1 MSRSHPSLKT
11 PHVWAILALGAIVLS
26 LYSTGIFQ
34 QEIFNAGGF
43 PQFWEFFRA
52 SIHPDLSA
60 EFLRLT
66 GHAALITLAFA
77 VCGTFL
83 SVVFGLLGAILISE
97 AVWLTIFPRQTQ
109 FFWVRSV
116 LRSALAVPRSIHE
129 MIWGLLFVNLFGLDP
144 LVGIVAIV
152 VPYSAIV
159 AKVFSELLDETP
171 RQSLNALVGSG
182 TPPLTALL
190 YSLLPQAFLDL
201 LSYSFYRF
209 ECSLRSAAVLGI
221 IGAGGL
227 GYQIML
233 SLQSLRYEQLWTL
246 FYALVTLNGCVD
258 LLSASIRHRLGSPSR
273 LDLNFRKRSTHLN
286 RHLSRPISPSSNAF
300 LQFCWE
306 HILRF
311 AGLGAIVLIPFCFWV
326 VGADYSKLWSPRT
339 VMLFR
344 EIAQSTFPFNFQL
357 SQLSQLLIL
366 SFETVAMS
374 ILAIVLAGCGGML
387 LSFPAAHNFF
397 LPGGLLKPG
406 QLGWGDRFLSW
417 TLLLLTRLVLL
428 VSRAIP
434 APIWALV
441 ALFIFFPGILPG
453 AIALGLHNL
462 GILGRLMAEV
472 NENLDQRP
480 LIALKAQGT
489 PAPSLFLYG
498 VVPLTLTRFLA
509 YVLYRWEVC
518 TRETVIVGLVGAGG
532 LGLILTEQLSSFDYS
547 RVVVTLGC
555 FVLITF
561 AVDWVSSAARRSL
574 R

>member
-1 MSRSHPSLKT
+1 MPRLLSASRT
-11 PHVWAILALGAIVLS
+11 PQIWAILALGAIVLS
-26 LYSTGIFQ
+26 LYPTGIFR
-34 QEIFNAGGF
+34 QEIFNFGGL
-43 PQFWEFFRA
+43 PQFWQFFRA
-52 SIHPDLSA
+52 SIQPDFSP
-60 EFLRLT
+60 EFLQLT
-66 GHAALITLAFA
+66 WNAALTTLAFA

-83 SVVFGLLGAILISE
+83 SVLLGFIGGVLISE
-97 AVWLTIFPRQTQ
+97 VVWLAIFPRQTG
-109 FFWVRSV
+109 FFWI
-116 LRSALAVPRSIHE
+116 RSALRTVLAVPRSIHE

-171 RQSLNALVGSG
+171 RQPLNALLSSG

-190 YSLLPQAFLDL
+190 YGLLPQTSLDL

-246 FYALVTLNGCVD
+246 FYALVILNGCVD

-273 LDLNFRKRSTHLN
+273 LDLNFRKRSTAS
-286 RHLSRPISPSSNAF
+286 RQHLSCSAPPSSNSF
-300 LQFCWE
+300 IQFFWK
-306 HILRF
+306 HSLRF
-311 AGLGAIVLIPFCFWV
+311 AGLGAIVLIPFCFWF

-339 VMLFR
+339 FMLLR
-344 EIAQSTFPFNFQL
+344 EIAQSTFPPNVQL
-357 SQLSQLLIL
+357 SQFPQLLIL
-366 SFETVAMS
+366 SLETVAMS
-374 ILAIVLAGCGGML
+374 ILAIALAGCGGML

-397 LPGGLLKPG
+397 LPGGLLKPV
-406 QLGWGDRFLSW
+406 QLEWVDRFSSW
-417 TLLLLTRLVLL
+417 ALLLLTRLVLL

-441 ALFIFFPGILPG
+441 ALFVLFPGILPG

-547 RVVVTLGC
+547 RVIVTLGC
-555 FVLITF
+555 FVLLTF